1 MITAEQKTGND
12 RLAQAR
18 IYEQEKNKISNPE
31 RRPVFHVTPPIGWMN
46 DPNGFS
52 LYQGEYHLFYQYHPY
67 STAWG
72 PMHWGHCKTKD
83 FVRWEQLPCALAPDR
98 EYDGQGCFSGSA
110 VEHNGKHILMYTSVR
125 EQELEDGTRLIRQT
139 QSIAE
144 GDGINYRKAEQ
155 NPVIQ
160 ADMLPEGSS
169 LEDFR
174 DPRIWKDKDTFYTVI
189 GSRNADGSG
198 QIALFSSADALEW
211 RFERILDRSGNRYG
225 SMWECPDFFR
235 LDQKQVL
242 IVSPQLMRA
251 EGLEFHN
258 GNNSVYF
265 AGEYSDESKEF
276 IRKEAHAIDY
286 GLDFYAPQ
294 TVETED
300 GRRVMIGWLQSWDN
314 YLTPE
319 DAEWSGV
326 MTIPRELFFQDERL
340 MQTPVRELERYH
352 TEAVVHQDVRLEK
365 KDGAV
370 KLAGVEGRVFDMT
383 VEVQARGFGSF
394 EITLAADGR
403 NQTSLVYDR
412 NKGTLTT
419 DRTYSGLVRDV
430 LCTRSMYVEPHNDKL
445 SIRVLMDKYTLE
457 VFVNGGEQAM
467 SSLIYT
473 DLSAGDIR
481 FSCDRSAVFSVKKY
495 KLDIG

>member
-1 MITAEQKTGND
+1 MITAEQNTENGK
-12 RLAQAR
+12 LEEAR
-18 IYEQEKNKISNPE
+18 SYEQEKYNMSNPE
-31 RRPVFHVTPPIGWMN
+31 RRPVFHVTPPSGWMN

-52 LYQGEYHLFYQYHPY
+52 LYKGEYHLFYQYHPY

-83 FVRWEQLPCALAPDR
+83 FIRWEQLPCALAPDS

-125 EQELEDGTRLIRQT
+125 EQKLEDGTRLIRQT

-144 GDGINYRKAEQ
+144 GDGINYVKAEQ
-155 NPVIQ
+155 NPVIL
-160 ADMLPEGSS
+160 AEMLPEGSS
-169 LEDFR
+169 LADFR
-174 DPRIWKDKDTFYTVI
+174 DPRIWKDKGVFYSVI

-211 RFERILDRSGNRYG
+211 QFERILDRSENRYG

-265 AGEYSDESKEF
+265 VGEYSDESKEF
-276 IRKEAHAIDY
+276 ARKEAHVIDY
-286 GLDFYAPQ
+286 GMDFYAPQ

-300 GRRVMIGWLQSWDN
+300 GRRVMIAWMQSWDN

-319 DAEWSGV
+319 DADWSGV
-326 MTIPRELFFQDERL
+326 MTIPRELFLKEEKLIQV
-340 MQTPVRELERYH
+340 PVKELEKYH
-352 TEAVVHQDVRLEK
+352 TEEIAYQNIRLEK
-365 KDGAV
+365 GDGTV
-370 KLAGVEGRVFDMT
+370 KLAGVEGRIFDMT
-383 VEVQARGFGSF
+383 VEVQDNGFGSF
-394 EITLAADGR
+394 EITLAADVK
-403 NQTSLVYDR
+403 NKTSLIYDSKKR
-412 NKGTLTT
+412 TLTT

-430 LCTRSMYVEPHNDKL
+430 VSTRSMYVDTYNDKL
-445 SIRVLMDKYTLE
+445 SLRILMDKYTLE

-467 SSLIYT
+467 STLIYT
-473 DLSAGDIR
+473 DLSAADIG
-481 FSCDRSAVFSVKKY
+481 FSCDGKTVFSVKKY
-495 KLDIG
+495 NLDIG